1 MSMNYVYLAVAIYL
15 IGLAGWFVVWRCL
28 VGGRELFREVPL
40 LYIPFWGA
48 VVVLVVNAF
57 LASLAEIPEYGVEVG
72 IYGFVETNAMAVAT
86 FSLGI
91 AIFVVLTFDK
101 FSDILDDEESKQFI
115 ILLFSSF
122 LFSVIGVLPLYWVPQ
137 IFGWLTTLRHL
148 KTVPYTYSVF
158 IFAAAMIFYIHE
170 VHKTRK
176 SKASADG
183 GEEAPSSEKPEQDP
197 AGE

>member
-1 MSMNYVYLAVAIYL
+1 MNYTYLAVAIYL
-15 IGLAGWFVVWRCL
+15 VGIPGWVLVWRKV
-28 VGGRELFREVPL
+28 VGGREWFREVPY
-40 LYIPFWGA
+40 LYVPFWGA
-48 VVVLVVNAF
+48 IMVLLVNAA
-57 LASLAEIPEYGVEVG
+57 LSSIAEIPEYGVEIG
-72 IYGFVETNAMAVAT
+72 IYGFVEGNAKSVAA

-91 AIFVVLTFDK
+91 AIFVVVTFEK
-101 FSDILDDEESKQFI
+101 FSDILDQEESKKFI
-115 ILLFSSF
+115 IMLFSSF

-170 VHKTRK
+170 VREART
-176 SKASADG
+176 SKKLADG
-183 GEEAPSSEKPEQDP
+183 GEAAPSKEKAKQDS